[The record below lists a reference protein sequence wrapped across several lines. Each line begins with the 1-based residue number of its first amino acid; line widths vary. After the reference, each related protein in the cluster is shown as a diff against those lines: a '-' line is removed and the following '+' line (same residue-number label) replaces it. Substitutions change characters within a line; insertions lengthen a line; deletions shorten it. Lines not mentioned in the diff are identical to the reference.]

1 MTKAAE
7 SVNCETCGACC
18 RASSFMEFPLRP
30 FADMT
35 DTEAQEIE
43 EKHPGSVT
51 LTVPSGWTFD
61 PQRFVMAIKSGE
73 HGRCVALKGKVG
85 KKVSCAIY
93 EDRPSTCREF
103 EPGSEHCL
111 EARRKSGM
119 RLLPMTEASGKK
131 RPERS
136 KTR

>member
-1 MTKAAE
+1 MTKASE
-7 SVNCETCGACC
+7 KLDCKTCGACC
-18 RASSFMEFPLRP
+18 RASAFMELPHRP

-51 LTVPSGWTFD
+51 LTTPSGWTFD
-61 PQRFVMAIKSGE
+61 PERFVMAIKPGE
-73 HGRCVALKGKVG
+73 HGRCVALRGKVG

-103 EPGSEHCL
+103 EPGDEQCFA
-111 EARRKSGM
+111 ARRRAGLS
-119 RLLPMTEASGKK
+119 EK
-131 RPERS
+131 RPQKRA
-136 KTR
+136 TT